1 MLCYALEDSIKRW
14 LRDQHTMHTRSD
26 STSFQSDQP
35 VKQPAES
42 AESWKIVTPPQLDK
56 QAGLAKDLSDPYATE
71 KPDLDELRR
80 KMNAGHLLKIAELE
94 ALERYQAEVEEE
106 EERTL
111 AQSAAVSPAVETPA
125 PDTPAPASAMH
136 LPEPAPLPA
145 PSRAHTVRFSE
156 SPAAHVLQG
165 ASSKPAA
172 ARRKLTDQSSEN
184 ATQPAQRTAPP
195 TTIRPLPSSK
205 ALQVISAHVEEA
217 IGSSSPATALT
228 LGGQQQEAAAHGGKP
243 KVNQSTVVST
253 GSMVYWWITNPRAVF
268 AAVLDDI
275 HGPSAWV
282 GVSSEPAAASAPAAA
297 PSEFEGE
304 QRAAP
309 LGIPNDAEA
318 VDAPMAA
325 APSES
330 KGFFGFWA
338 TAVDYW
344 AAPATAEVPSSESNV
359 EQSPTDGTSAWLTA
373 LPWAAPATAAVPPAT
388 ASLADEPKMGRCY
401 EPQMGKCWLAA
412 EFDKSL
418 CYAAGYGDL
427 VSALALACCKKRL
440 RSALSP
446 WLRGLRCGLL
456 LAHEPVTRLRV
467 AADAIL
473 KLEHLQELR
482 VGVFDR
488 LDARWL
494 RTAVA
499 SRNILDIRGLINA
512 TSSVQLAFAFATIA
526 CRACRS
532 GAVSRVVLH
541 GGCDVD
547 LRGRALNLSKK
558 SLGDEGAS
566 SVAGALAGASMPQLR
581 ELNLSLNKLG
591 DPAMQSLG
599 AAVKSGALSSL
610 RVMRLSENRIGAGGA
625 RAFAKAITGG
635 QRLPALTLLSFDGN
649 QLGDAGVAALAGPLG
664 DGALPALEE
673 LGLVRNGI
681 TAVAPLVAA
690 IANGGMPHLR
700 RLLLQH
706 NQLGDGALRDLA
718 DTVGSAKPKPGVHDV
733 RSPPHRPRDR
743 LTLLPEAADGADG
756 VAVRIRGV
764 FQPKEVL
771 PKDFM
776 RARRLATEHMRLV
789 PPAYAHTDDEDSEDS
804 YEALDRVVA

>member
-14 LRDQHTMHTRSD
+14 LKDQHTMHTRSD

-35 VKQPAES
+35 V
-42 AESWKIVTPPQLDK
+42 ESWKTVTPPQLNK
-56 QAGLAKDLSDPYATE
+56 QAGLAKGLSVPYATE
-71 KPDLDELRR
+71 TPDLDELLR
-80 KMNAGHLLKIAELE
+80 KMNGGHLLKIAELE
-94 ALERYQAEVEEE
+94 SLERYQMEVEEE
-106 EERTL
+106 EVRTL
-111 AQSAAVSPAVETPA
+111 AQSTAVSPAVDTPA
-125 PDTPAPASAMH
+125 PDTPAPTSAMH

-156 SPAAHVLQG
+156 SLAVQQGVLQG
-165 ASSKPAA
+165 AYSKPTAS
-172 ARRKLTDQSSEN
+172 RRQLTDQSSEN
-184 ATQPAQRTAPP
+184 VTQPAQRTTPP
-195 TTIRPLPSSK
+195 NTLRPLPSSK
-205 ALQVISAHVEEA
+205 ALQVISAHIEEA
-217 IGSSSPATALT
+217 TRSSSPATALT
-228 LGGQQQEAAAHGGKP
+228 LGRQQKEAGAHGGKP
-243 KVNQSTVVST
+243 KVNQSTFVST
-253 GSMVYWWITNPRAVF
+253 ASMVFWWITNPRAVF
-268 AAVLDDI
+268 SAVLDDI
-275 HGPSAWV
+275 HVPSAWV
-282 GVSSEPAAASAPAAA
+282 GASSEPAAASAPAAA

-304 QRAAP
+304 RRAAP
-309 LGIPNDAEA
+309 LGIPNHAEA
-318 VDAPMAA
+318 VDAPVAA
-325 APSES
+325 APFESE
-330 KGFFGFWA
+330 GFFGFWA
-338 TAVDYW
+338 TAVDSW

-359 EQSPTDGTSAWLTA
+359 EQPPTDGTSTWLTA

-388 ASLADEPKMGRCY
+388 ASLADEPKMGKYY
-401 EPQMGKCWLAA
+401 EPQMGKCWLAV

-418 CYAAGYGDL
+418 CFAAGYGDL

-446 WLRGLRCGLL
+446 WLRGLRWGQL

-482 VGVFDR
+482 VGAFDR

-610 RVMRLSENRIGAGGA
+610 RVMRLSENRIGAVGA
-625 RAFAKAITGG
+625 RAFAEAITGG
-635 QRLPALTLLSFDGN
+635 QRLSALTLLSFDGN

-690 IANGGMPHLR
+690 IAKGEMPLLR

-706 NQLGDGALRDLA
+706 NQLGDGALRDLV

-733 RSPPHRPRDR
+733 RSPPHRPRDG
-743 LTLLPEAADGADG
+743 LTPLPEAADGANG

-764 FQPKEVL
+764 FQPKEIL

-804 YEALDRVVA
+804 YETLDRVVA